1 MHVFVGLLR
10 QDFGSEGYAIERA
23 FKGRLGLLQKKKIE
37 KTFSER
43 EHKGLSA
50 FSKMREAKGARFFAG
65 SSRLCRS
72 GGTKTRAL
80 VCQANII
87 FGTFKIPDLYRKLLD
102 NNKIHGRP

>member
-23 FKGRLGLLQKKKIE
+23 FKGRLGLLQKKKTE

-50 FSKMREAKGARFFAG
+50 FSKNERG
-65 SSRLCRS
+65 
-72 GGTKTRAL
+72 
-80 VCQANII
+80 
-87 FGTFKIPDLYRKLLD
+87 
-102 NNKIHGRP
+102 

>member
-50 FSKMREAKGARFFAG
+50 FSKMREAKGARFFCRIEPVVPFRRDENAG
-65 SSRLCRS
+65 LGLPGKYYIRNIQNPGSLS
-72 GGTKTRAL
+72 
-80 VCQANII
+80 QAI
-87 FGTFKIPDLYRKLLD
+87 G
-102 NNKIHGRP
+102 